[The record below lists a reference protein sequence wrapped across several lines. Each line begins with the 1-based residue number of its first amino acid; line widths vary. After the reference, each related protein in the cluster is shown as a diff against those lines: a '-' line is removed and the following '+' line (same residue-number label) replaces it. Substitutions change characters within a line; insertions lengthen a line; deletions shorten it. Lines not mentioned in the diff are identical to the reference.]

1 MKISTKFSVVSG
13 IVVFIVITIL
23 SLSTYLLVENTL
35 KEKTQAYVEDNA
47 FLLSQGISNWLA
59 GKRAQIGLVKSN
71 IEDQYSVDAFQHGLE
86 IATLKNDFLLMFGT
100 LADETVLRSNN
111 PNRKDPDNVD
121 FRQRAWFKQG
131 QNGSGVMFT
140 QPYVDAA
147 TKELLLSVVAPIND
161 NRVFRGVIGGDLSL
175 DKIAKSV
182 NTINFNNT
190 GLTFISDKQGNIIS
204 HPEAALNGKNTQQIY
219 NIRPHQEKQI
229 IEINHQGVNKLVYFY
244 PLDETA
250 GVSWYLGVL
259 LEKDK
264 VYESLSDLSWRTIW
278 FAILSIAICIF
289 ILRQLAQKLL
299 LPLNELGL
307 AIAQIAS
314 GGGDLTQRLTVK
326 TEDECGALAAHFN
339 NFLSSLQQLVNDIK
353 DKAHRVVDNSDTVK
367 DLSTQASARLVEQSA
382 LVQNLATTMNK
393 MSATSTEIASNAQEA
408 ASTITS
414 VNQKAQQGQAIFN
427 QTSLDV
433 LELAKTIS
441 SSKQLSD
448 QLAKY
453 SSNIEQVLLVISGIA
468 EQTNLLA
475 LNAAIEAARAG
486 EQGRGFAVVA
496 DEVRTLASRTQESTT
511 EIKTMV
517 EQIQHSSVQVQEAM
531 NQSKTKAS
539 SCVEHTETANQ
550 TLIDISA
557 AVKDIMDR
565 NIQIAAAIAQQNI
578 VIEETNQNTTHI
590 NDISVQVGD
599 FSQQQICSNEKLV
612 DEVNQQQTL
621 LQKFIV

>member
-190 GLTFISDKQGNIIS
+190 GLAFISDKQGNIIS

>member
-1 MKISTKFSVVSG
+1 M
-13 IVVFIVITIL
+13 
-23 SLSTYLLVENTL
+23 
-35 KEKTQAYVEDNA
+35 
-47 FLLSQGISNWLA
+47 
-59 GKRAQIGLVKSN
+59 
-71 IEDQYSVDAFQHGLE
+71 
-86 IATLKNDFLLMFGT
+86 
-100 LADETVLRSNN
+100 
-111 PNRKDPDNVD
+111 
-121 FRQRAWFKQG
+121 
-131 QNGSGVMFT
+131 
-140 QPYVDAA
+140 
-147 TKELLLSVVAPIND
+147 
-161 NRVFRGVIGGDLSL
+161 
-175 DKIAKSV
+175 
-182 NTINFNNT
+182 
-190 GLTFISDKQGNIIS
+190 
-204 HPEAALNGKNTQQIY
+204 
-219 NIRPHQEKQI
+219 
-229 IEINHQGVNKLVYFY
+229 
-244 PLDETA
+244 
-250 GVSWYLGVL
+250 
-259 LEKDK
+259 
-264 VYESLSDLSWRTIW
+264 
-278 FAILSIAICIF
+278 
-289 ILRQLAQKLL
+289 
-299 LPLNELGL
+299 NE
-307 AIAQIAS
+307 
-314 GGGDLTQRLTVK
+314 
-326 TEDECGALAAHFN
+326 
-339 NFLSSLQQLVNDIK
+339 
-353 DKAHRVVDNSDTVK
+353 
-367 DLSTQASARLVEQSA
+367 
-382 LVQNLATTMNK
+382 

-565 NIQIAAAIAQQNI
+565 NIQIATDIEQQSI

-599 FSQQQICSNEKLV
+599 FSRQQICSNEKLV
-612 DEVNQQQTL
+612 DEVNQQQIL

>member
-71 IEDQYSVDAFQHGLE
+71 IENQYSVDAFQHGLE

-190 GLTFISDKQGNIIS
+190 GLAFISDKQGNIIS

-264 VYESLSDLSWRTIW
+264 VYQSLSDLSWRTIW

-339 NFLSSLQQLVNDIK
+339 TFLSSLQQLVNDIK

-382 LVQNLATTMNK
+382 LVQNLATTMNE

>member
-71 IEDQYSVDAFQHGLE
+71 IENQYSVDAFQHGLE

>member
-1 MKISTKFSVVSG
+1 
-13 IVVFIVITIL
+13 
-23 SLSTYLLVENTL
+23 
-35 KEKTQAYVEDNA
+35 
-47 FLLSQGISNWLA
+47 
-59 GKRAQIGLVKSN
+59 
-71 IEDQYSVDAFQHGLE
+71 
-86 IATLKNDFLLMFGT
+86 
-100 LADETVLRSNN
+100 
-111 PNRKDPDNVD
+111 
-121 FRQRAWFKQG
+121 
-131 QNGSGVMFT
+131 
-140 QPYVDAA
+140 
-147 TKELLLSVVAPIND
+147 
-161 NRVFRGVIGGDLSL
+161 
-175 DKIAKSV
+175 
-182 NTINFNNT
+182 
-190 GLTFISDKQGNIIS
+190 
-204 HPEAALNGKNTQQIY
+204 
-219 NIRPHQEKQI
+219 
-229 IEINHQGVNKLVYFY
+229 
-244 PLDETA
+244 
-250 GVSWYLGVL
+250 
-259 LEKDK
+259 
-264 VYESLSDLSWRTIW
+264 
-278 FAILSIAICIF
+278 
-289 ILRQLAQKLL
+289 
-299 LPLNELGL
+299 
-307 AIAQIAS
+307 
-314 GGGDLTQRLTVK
+314 
-326 TEDECGALAAHFN
+326 
-339 NFLSSLQQLVNDIK
+339 
-353 DKAHRVVDNSDTVK
+353 
-367 DLSTQASARLVEQSA
+367 
-382 LVQNLATTMNK
+382 VQNLATTMNE

-414 VNQKAQQGQAIFN
+414 VNQRAQQGQAIFN

>member
-1 MKISTKFSVVSG
+1 
-13 IVVFIVITIL
+13 
-23 SLSTYLLVENTL
+23 
-35 KEKTQAYVEDNA
+35 
-47 FLLSQGISNWLA
+47 
-59 GKRAQIGLVKSN
+59 
-71 IEDQYSVDAFQHGLE
+71 
-86 IATLKNDFLLMFGT
+86 
-100 LADETVLRSNN
+100 
-111 PNRKDPDNVD
+111 
-121 FRQRAWFKQG
+121 
-131 QNGSGVMFT
+131 
-140 QPYVDAA
+140 
-147 TKELLLSVVAPIND
+147 
-161 NRVFRGVIGGDLSL
+161 
-175 DKIAKSV
+175 
-182 NTINFNNT
+182 
-190 GLTFISDKQGNIIS
+190 
-204 HPEAALNGKNTQQIY
+204 
-219 NIRPHQEKQI
+219 
-229 IEINHQGVNKLVYFY
+229 
-244 PLDETA
+244 
-250 GVSWYLGVL
+250 
-259 LEKDK
+259 
-264 VYESLSDLSWRTIW
+264 
-278 FAILSIAICIF
+278 
-289 ILRQLAQKLL
+289 
-299 LPLNELGL
+299 
-307 AIAQIAS
+307 
-314 GGGDLTQRLTVK
+314 
-326 TEDECGALAAHFN
+326 
-339 NFLSSLQQLVNDIK
+339 
-353 DKAHRVVDNSDTVK
+353 
-367 DLSTQASARLVEQSA
+367 
-382 LVQNLATTMNK
+382 

>member
-1 MKISTKFSVVSG
+1 M
-13 IVVFIVITIL
+13 
-23 SLSTYLLVENTL
+23 
-35 KEKTQAYVEDNA
+35 
-47 FLLSQGISNWLA
+47 
-59 GKRAQIGLVKSN
+59 
-71 IEDQYSVDAFQHGLE
+71 
-86 IATLKNDFLLMFGT
+86 
-100 LADETVLRSNN
+100 
-111 PNRKDPDNVD
+111 
-121 FRQRAWFKQG
+121 
-131 QNGSGVMFT
+131 
-140 QPYVDAA
+140 
-147 TKELLLSVVAPIND
+147 
-161 NRVFRGVIGGDLSL
+161 
-175 DKIAKSV
+175 
-182 NTINFNNT
+182 
-190 GLTFISDKQGNIIS
+190 
-204 HPEAALNGKNTQQIY
+204 
-219 NIRPHQEKQI
+219 
-229 IEINHQGVNKLVYFY
+229 
-244 PLDETA
+244 
-250 GVSWYLGVL
+250 
-259 LEKDK
+259 
-264 VYESLSDLSWRTIW
+264 
-278 FAILSIAICIF
+278 
-289 ILRQLAQKLL
+289 
-299 LPLNELGL
+299 NE
-307 AIAQIAS
+307 
-314 GGGDLTQRLTVK
+314 
-326 TEDECGALAAHFN
+326 
-339 NFLSSLQQLVNDIK
+339 
-353 DKAHRVVDNSDTVK
+353 
-367 DLSTQASARLVEQSA
+367 
-382 LVQNLATTMNK
+382 

>member
-190 GLTFISDKQGNIIS
+190 GLAFISDKQGNIIS

-264 VYESLSDLSWRTIW
+264 VYQSLSDLSWRTIW

-289 ILRQLAQKLL
+289 ILRKLAQKLL

-339 NFLSSLQQLVNDIK
+339 TFLSSLQQLVNDIK

-382 LVQNLATTMNK
+382 LVQNLATTMNE

-565 NIQIAAAIAQQNI
+565 NIQIAAAIVQQNI

>member
-121 FRQRAWFKQG
+121 FRQRACFKQG

-190 GLTFISDKQGNIIS
+190 GLAFISDKQGNIIS

-264 VYESLSDLSWRTIW
+264 VYQSLSDLSWRTIW
-278 FAILSIAICIF
+278 FA
-289 ILRQLAQKLL
+289 
-299 LPLNELGL
+299 N
-307 AIAQIAS
+307 
-314 GGGDLTQRLTVK
+314 
-326 TEDECGALAAHFN
+326 
-339 NFLSSLQQLVNDIK
+339 
-353 DKAHRVVDNSDTVK
+353 
-367 DLSTQASARLVEQSA
+367 
-382 LVQNLATTMNK
+382 
-393 MSATSTEIASNAQEA
+393 
-408 ASTITS
+408 
-414 VNQKAQQGQAIFN
+414 
-427 QTSLDV
+427 
-433 LELAKTIS
+433 
-441 SSKQLSD
+441 
-448 QLAKY
+448 Y
-453 SSNIEQVLLVISGIA
+453 
-468 EQTNLLA
+468 
-475 LNAAIEAARAG
+475 
-486 EQGRGFAVVA
+486 
-496 DEVRTLASRTQESTT
+496 
-511 EIKTMV
+511 
-517 EQIQHSSVQVQEAM
+517 
-531 NQSKTKAS
+531 
-539 SCVEHTETANQ
+539 
-550 TLIDISA
+550 LIG
-557 AVKDIMDR
+557 
-565 NIQIAAAIAQQNI
+565 
-578 VIEETNQNTTHI
+578 HP
-590 NDISVQVGD
+590 
-599 FSQQQICSNEKLV
+599 
-612 DEVNQQQTL
+612 
-621 LQKFIV
+621 

>member
-1 MKISTKFSVVSG
+1 M
-13 IVVFIVITIL
+13 
-23 SLSTYLLVENTL
+23 
-35 KEKTQAYVEDNA
+35 
-47 FLLSQGISNWLA
+47 
-59 GKRAQIGLVKSN
+59 
-71 IEDQYSVDAFQHGLE
+71 
-86 IATLKNDFLLMFGT
+86 
-100 LADETVLRSNN
+100 
-111 PNRKDPDNVD
+111 
-121 FRQRAWFKQG
+121 
-131 QNGSGVMFT
+131 
-140 QPYVDAA
+140 
-147 TKELLLSVVAPIND
+147 
-161 NRVFRGVIGGDLSL
+161 
-175 DKIAKSV
+175 
-182 NTINFNNT
+182 
-190 GLTFISDKQGNIIS
+190 
-204 HPEAALNGKNTQQIY
+204 
-219 NIRPHQEKQI
+219 
-229 IEINHQGVNKLVYFY
+229 
-244 PLDETA
+244 
-250 GVSWYLGVL
+250 
-259 LEKDK
+259 
-264 VYESLSDLSWRTIW
+264 
-278 FAILSIAICIF
+278 
-289 ILRQLAQKLL
+289 
-299 LPLNELGL
+299 
-307 AIAQIAS
+307 
-314 GGGDLTQRLTVK
+314 
-326 TEDECGALAAHFN
+326 
-339 NFLSSLQQLVNDIK
+339 
-353 DKAHRVVDNSDTVK
+353 
-367 DLSTQASARLVEQSA
+367 
-382 LVQNLATTMNK
+382 QNLATTMNE

-565 NIQIAAAIAQQNI
+565 NIQIATDIEQQSI

-599 FSQQQICSNEKLV
+599 FSRQQICSNEKLV
-612 DEVNQQQTL
+612 DEVNQQQIL

>member
-190 GLTFISDKQGNIIS
+190 GLAFISDKQGNIIS

-264 VYESLSDLSWRTIW
+264 VYQSLSDLSWRTIW

-289 ILRQLAQKLL
+289 ILRKLAQKLL

-339 NFLSSLQQLVNDIK
+339 TFLSSLQQLVNDIK

-382 LVQNLATTMNK
+382 LVQNLATTMNE

>member
-1 MKISTKFSVVSG
+1 M
-13 IVVFIVITIL
+13 
-23 SLSTYLLVENTL
+23 
-35 KEKTQAYVEDNA
+35 
-47 FLLSQGISNWLA
+47 
-59 GKRAQIGLVKSN
+59 
-71 IEDQYSVDAFQHGLE
+71 
-86 IATLKNDFLLMFGT
+86 
-100 LADETVLRSNN
+100 
-111 PNRKDPDNVD
+111 
-121 FRQRAWFKQG
+121 
-131 QNGSGVMFT
+131 
-140 QPYVDAA
+140 
-147 TKELLLSVVAPIND
+147 
-161 NRVFRGVIGGDLSL
+161 
-175 DKIAKSV
+175 
-182 NTINFNNT
+182 
-190 GLTFISDKQGNIIS
+190 
-204 HPEAALNGKNTQQIY
+204 
-219 NIRPHQEKQI
+219 
-229 IEINHQGVNKLVYFY
+229 
-244 PLDETA
+244 
-250 GVSWYLGVL
+250 
-259 LEKDK
+259 
-264 VYESLSDLSWRTIW
+264 
-278 FAILSIAICIF
+278 
-289 ILRQLAQKLL
+289 
-299 LPLNELGL
+299 NE
-307 AIAQIAS
+307 
-314 GGGDLTQRLTVK
+314 
-326 TEDECGALAAHFN
+326 
-339 NFLSSLQQLVNDIK
+339 
-353 DKAHRVVDNSDTVK
+353 
-367 DLSTQASARLVEQSA
+367 
-382 LVQNLATTMNK
+382 

-414 VNQKAQQGQAIFN
+414 VNQRAQQGQAIFN

>member
-190 GLTFISDKQGNIIS
+190 GLAFISDKQGNIIS

-264 VYESLSDLSWRTIW
+264 VYQSLSDLSWRTIW
-278 FAILSIAICIF
+278 FA
-289 ILRQLAQKLL
+289 
-299 LPLNELGL
+299 N
-307 AIAQIAS
+307 
-314 GGGDLTQRLTVK
+314 
-326 TEDECGALAAHFN
+326 
-339 NFLSSLQQLVNDIK
+339 
-353 DKAHRVVDNSDTVK
+353 
-367 DLSTQASARLVEQSA
+367 
-382 LVQNLATTMNK
+382 
-393 MSATSTEIASNAQEA
+393 
-408 ASTITS
+408 
-414 VNQKAQQGQAIFN
+414 
-427 QTSLDV
+427 
-433 LELAKTIS
+433 
-441 SSKQLSD
+441 
-448 QLAKY
+448 Y
-453 SSNIEQVLLVISGIA
+453 
-468 EQTNLLA
+468 
-475 LNAAIEAARAG
+475 
-486 EQGRGFAVVA
+486 
-496 DEVRTLASRTQESTT
+496 
-511 EIKTMV
+511 
-517 EQIQHSSVQVQEAM
+517 
-531 NQSKTKAS
+531 
-539 SCVEHTETANQ
+539 
-550 TLIDISA
+550 LIG
-557 AVKDIMDR
+557 
-565 NIQIAAAIAQQNI
+565 
-578 VIEETNQNTTHI
+578 HP
-590 NDISVQVGD
+590 
-599 FSQQQICSNEKLV
+599 
-612 DEVNQQQTL
+612 
-621 LQKFIV
+621 

>member
-1 MKISTKFSVVSG
+1 M
-13 IVVFIVITIL
+13 
-23 SLSTYLLVENTL
+23 
-35 KEKTQAYVEDNA
+35 
-47 FLLSQGISNWLA
+47 
-59 GKRAQIGLVKSN
+59 
-71 IEDQYSVDAFQHGLE
+71 
-86 IATLKNDFLLMFGT
+86 
-100 LADETVLRSNN
+100 
-111 PNRKDPDNVD
+111 
-121 FRQRAWFKQG
+121 
-131 QNGSGVMFT
+131 
-140 QPYVDAA
+140 
-147 TKELLLSVVAPIND
+147 
-161 NRVFRGVIGGDLSL
+161 
-175 DKIAKSV
+175 
-182 NTINFNNT
+182 
-190 GLTFISDKQGNIIS
+190 
-204 HPEAALNGKNTQQIY
+204 
-219 NIRPHQEKQI
+219 
-229 IEINHQGVNKLVYFY
+229 
-244 PLDETA
+244 
-250 GVSWYLGVL
+250 
-259 LEKDK
+259 
-264 VYESLSDLSWRTIW
+264 
-278 FAILSIAICIF
+278 
-289 ILRQLAQKLL
+289 
-299 LPLNELGL
+299 NE
-307 AIAQIAS
+307 
-314 GGGDLTQRLTVK
+314 
-326 TEDECGALAAHFN
+326 
-339 NFLSSLQQLVNDIK
+339 
-353 DKAHRVVDNSDTVK
+353 
-367 DLSTQASARLVEQSA
+367 
-382 LVQNLATTMNK
+382 

-565 NIQIAAAIAQQNI
+565 NIQIATDIEQQSI

-599 FSQQQICSNEKLV
+599 FSRQQICSNEKLV

>member
-1 MKISTKFSVVSG
+1 
-13 IVVFIVITIL
+13 
-23 SLSTYLLVENTL
+23 
-35 KEKTQAYVEDNA
+35 
-47 FLLSQGISNWLA
+47 
-59 GKRAQIGLVKSN
+59 
-71 IEDQYSVDAFQHGLE
+71 
-86 IATLKNDFLLMFGT
+86 
-100 LADETVLRSNN
+100 
-111 PNRKDPDNVD
+111 
-121 FRQRAWFKQG
+121 
-131 QNGSGVMFT
+131 
-140 QPYVDAA
+140 
-147 TKELLLSVVAPIND
+147 
-161 NRVFRGVIGGDLSL
+161 
-175 DKIAKSV
+175 
-182 NTINFNNT
+182 
-190 GLTFISDKQGNIIS
+190 
-204 HPEAALNGKNTQQIY
+204 
-219 NIRPHQEKQI
+219 
-229 IEINHQGVNKLVYFY
+229 
-244 PLDETA
+244 
-250 GVSWYLGVL
+250 
-259 LEKDK
+259 
-264 VYESLSDLSWRTIW
+264 
-278 FAILSIAICIF
+278 
-289 ILRQLAQKLL
+289 
-299 LPLNELGL
+299 
-307 AIAQIAS
+307 
-314 GGGDLTQRLTVK
+314 
-326 TEDECGALAAHFN
+326 
-339 NFLSSLQQLVNDIK
+339 
-353 DKAHRVVDNSDTVK
+353 
-367 DLSTQASARLVEQSA
+367 
-382 LVQNLATTMNK
+382 VQNLATTMNE

-441 SSKQLSD
+441 SSKKLSD

>member
-1 MKISTKFSVVSG
+1 M
-13 IVVFIVITIL
+13 
-23 SLSTYLLVENTL
+23 
-35 KEKTQAYVEDNA
+35 
-47 FLLSQGISNWLA
+47 
-59 GKRAQIGLVKSN
+59 
-71 IEDQYSVDAFQHGLE
+71 
-86 IATLKNDFLLMFGT
+86 
-100 LADETVLRSNN
+100 
-111 PNRKDPDNVD
+111 
-121 FRQRAWFKQG
+121 
-131 QNGSGVMFT
+131 
-140 QPYVDAA
+140 
-147 TKELLLSVVAPIND
+147 
-161 NRVFRGVIGGDLSL
+161 
-175 DKIAKSV
+175 
-182 NTINFNNT
+182 
-190 GLTFISDKQGNIIS
+190 
-204 HPEAALNGKNTQQIY
+204 
-219 NIRPHQEKQI
+219 
-229 IEINHQGVNKLVYFY
+229 
-244 PLDETA
+244 
-250 GVSWYLGVL
+250 
-259 LEKDK
+259 
-264 VYESLSDLSWRTIW
+264 
-278 FAILSIAICIF
+278 
-289 ILRQLAQKLL
+289 
-299 LPLNELGL
+299 NE
-307 AIAQIAS
+307 
-314 GGGDLTQRLTVK
+314 
-326 TEDECGALAAHFN
+326 
-339 NFLSSLQQLVNDIK
+339 
-353 DKAHRVVDNSDTVK
+353 
-367 DLSTQASARLVEQSA
+367 
-382 LVQNLATTMNK
+382 

-599 FSQQQICSNEKLV
+599 FSRQQICSNEKLV
-612 DEVNQQQTL
+612 DEVNQQQIL